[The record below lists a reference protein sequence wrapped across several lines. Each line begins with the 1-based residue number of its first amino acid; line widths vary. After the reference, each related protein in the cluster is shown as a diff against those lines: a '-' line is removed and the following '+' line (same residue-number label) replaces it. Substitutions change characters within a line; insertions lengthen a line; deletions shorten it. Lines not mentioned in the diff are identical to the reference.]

1 MRWRDVK
8 QNKTTQKQDAKT
20 TELTFNYAS
29 HMDRIKAFITD
40 SFLLAMPI
48 FYIVIYVVMGD
59 REGFAEHMALG
70 WAYILIPLGLV
81 VTIFYAKTG
90 QTPGM
95 KAYEIKVLENKTHHK
110 PTFLTALLRF
120 VFFNLVF
127 FTVVGLLVPFF
138 REDRRGLHDIL
149 SGTSIVK
156 A

>member
-8 QNKTTQKQDAKT
+8 QNKIQSKQEAKQP
-20 TELTFNYAS
+20 EPTFNYAA
-29 HMDRIKAFITD
+29 HMDRIKAFVTD

-59 REGFAEHMALG
+59 REGFAANMAMG
-70 WAYILIPLGLV
+70 WAYILIPLGLIV
-81 VTIFYAKTG
+81 ALFYAKAG

-95 KAYEIKVLENKTHHK
+95 KAYDIKLLDNKTHHK

-127 FTVVGLLVPFF
+127 FTFVGLLVPFF
-138 REDRRGLHDIL
+138 RKDRRGVHDIL